1 MSNQPQGL
9 QTPTRSMY
17 NLFDNQRTNKEEQ
30 VKNPNY
36 TYTPC
41 TRLSRMTIDSQSNGI
56 NGRIRTAHFQ
66 SPATNFNDKM
76 MQALCEEEESHP
88 NLTMI
93 LGGDRISM
101 FDKSKVKLFFL
112 LLSE

>member
-1 MSNQPQGL
+1 MSNLEQTLP
-9 QTPTRSMY
+9 TPTTGNMFSLY
-17 NLFDNQRTNKEEQ
+17 DNQRTNKEP

-56 NGRIRTAHFQ
+56 NGRIRTAHLQ

-76 MQALCEEEESHP
+76 TEALREEEEEESHP
-88 NLTMI
+88 NLSMI

-101 FDKSKVKLFFL
+101 FDKSKVGSFPL
-112 LLSE
+112 L